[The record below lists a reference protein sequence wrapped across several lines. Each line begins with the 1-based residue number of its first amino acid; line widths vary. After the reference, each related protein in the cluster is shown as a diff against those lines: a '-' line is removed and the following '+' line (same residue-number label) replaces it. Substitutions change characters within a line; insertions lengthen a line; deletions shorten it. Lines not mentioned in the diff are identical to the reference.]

1 MTDHINKPVLS
12 PVDKKSKMA
21 AGISIIGF
29 SLFIIIMLA
38 FHFIQPELNPL
49 TRFGS
54 EYVVGRLGWIMNIAF
69 FCFAGGLLS
78 LAFAFNRGLNPQ
90 NRSMTGLILFVLA
103 AIGILG
109 AGLFNTHLQGEQPTT
124 AGIIHALSSFLAF
137 LTIIPAMFIFSR
149 QLRLADLLKGKYK
162 ALRYLPWVITL
173 FFLSMIFV
181 FGELNLIGLGQR
193 LFLFALFYWLFLASR
208 GFQTGAFV
216 SGKDLHELYS

>member
-1 MTDHINKPVLS
+1 MTDHIKKPVSS
-12 PVDKKSKMA
+12 PVHKKSKMA

-29 SLFIIIMLA
+29 SLFIFIMLA

-78 LAFAFNRGLNPQ
+78 LAFAFSWGLNPQ
-90 NRSMTGLILFVLA
+90 NRSRTGSILFVLA

-124 AGIIHALSSFLAF
+124 AGIIHALSSLFAF
-137 LTIIPAMFIFSR
+137 LTMIPAMFIFSR

-173 FFLSMIFV
+173 LFVSMMFIF
-181 FGELNLIGLGQR
+181 EALNLVGLGQR
-193 LFLFALFYWLFLASR
+193 LFLCALFYWLLLASR
-208 GFQTGAFV
+208 GMQTGAFA
-216 SGKDLHELYS
+216 SGKDLGELYS

>member
-1 MTDHINKPVLS
+1 MT
-12 PVDKKSKMA
+12 

-29 SLFIIIMLA
+29 SLLIFIMLA

-78 LAFAFNRGLNPQ
+78 LAFAFRWGLNPQ
-90 NRSMTGLILFVLA
+90 NRSRTGSILFVLA

-124 AGIIHALSSFLAF
+124 AGIIHALSSLFAF
-137 LTIIPAMFIFSR
+137 LTMIPAMFIFSR

-162 ALRYLPWVITL
+162 ALRYLPWLITL
-173 FFLSMIFV
+173 LFLSMMFV
-181 FGELNLIGLGQR
+181 FEALNLVGLGQR
-193 LFLFALFYWLFLASR
+193 LFLCALFYWLFLASR
-208 GFQTGAFV
+208 GLQTGAFA
-216 SGKDLHELYS
+216 SGKDLQKLYS